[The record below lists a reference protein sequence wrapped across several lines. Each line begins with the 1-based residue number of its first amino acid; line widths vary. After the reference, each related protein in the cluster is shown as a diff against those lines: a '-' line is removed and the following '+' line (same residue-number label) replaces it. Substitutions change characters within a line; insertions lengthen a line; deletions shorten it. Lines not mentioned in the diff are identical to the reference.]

1 VIYSILR
8 DLIFIRETK
17 LELSV
22 CNLQSKMLI
31 NDCKFISLE
40 EFILEKKKEFSFTF
54 KNENNEIVVHLS
66 VEFVPM
72 IQKELILFY
81 DFKAKFFDSIEDKSS
96 RGINAKIKNLETF
109 NVKKTFG
116 PKKGMGAARFNGL
129 NFLDLFFNPLEGYCE
144 FSISFWF
151 KPAHFDFE
159 KISPII
165 STNEKS
171 GGFCIGCFCSTFS
184 LKNNEKLELKMN
196 EGIEKDFFL
205 TDIYRDK
212 EWNHKVIT
220 FNGNEIF
227 EFFNIVKI
235 NQRKVGRLYVASGRR
250 VFFIFIHLLDAYW
263 STSE

>member
-1 VIYSILR
+1 
-8 DLIFIRETK
+8 LIFIHETK

-22 CNLQSKMLI
+22 CNVQSKLLI

-40 EFILEKKKEFSFTF
+40 DFILEKKKLFSFVF
-54 KNENNEIVVHLS
+54 KNESHEIIVHIS

-96 RGINAKIKNLETF
+96 RGINAKVKNLETF

-116 PKKGMGAARFNGL
+116 PKKGMGGARFNGL

-151 KPAHFDFE
+151 KPSKFDFE
-159 KISPII
+159 KDSPII
-165 STNEKS
+165 STNEKT

-184 LKNNEKLELKMN
+184 LKNNEKLELKMS
-196 EGIEKDFFL
+196 EGIEKDCFL
-205 TDIYRDK
+205 NDIYR
-212 EWNHKVIT
+212 ENQWNHKVIS
-220 FNGNEIF
+220 FNGNEVF
-227 EFFNIVKI
+227 EFFNSVKI
-235 NQRKVGRLYVASGRR
+235 NQMKVGRQYMATGRR
-250 VFFIFIHLLDAYW
+250 V
-263 STSE
+263 